1 MGSCHRR
8 SISIPFMSRQSIEVH
23 LIPAGS
29 VPADQAEECLSP
41 GEMERAMRF
50 KDDRHRELWSGY
62 RAALRLLLGAHL
74 GLHAN
79 SVPLILD
86 DHGKPCLAPP
96 FGDLHFNLSHSDD
109 LALIAVSND
118 GPVGVDLEAIT
129 RAAGLIECE
138 SSFCH
143 EEEFTQLPAEPTP
156 RSIRLLEL
164 WTAKEAYLKGI
175 GTGLLTPP
183 QQVRIHWSGAG
194 ALATSP
200 DSADGWLIRL
210 EHPLLAGHVAHLCA
224 LQPITTVEM
233 VSSLPMRDH
242 RNQPS

>member
-1 MGSCHRR
+1 
-8 SISIPFMSRQSIEVH
+8 MSRQSIEVH
-23 LIPAGS
+23 LVPAGS
-29 VPADQAEECLSP
+29 VPSDQADACLSD
-41 GEMERAMRF
+41 EEKERAMRF
-50 KDDRHRELWSGY
+50 KEDRHRQLWTGY
-62 RAALRLLLGAHL
+62 RAALRILLGARL

-86 DHGKPCLAPP
+86 DHGKPRLAPP
-96 FGDLHFNLSHSDD
+96 FGDLHFNLSHCDE

-129 RAAGLIECE
+129 RAEGLIECE

-143 EEEFTQLPAEPTP
+143 PEEIPQLPFDPTS
-156 RSIRLLEL
+156 RCLHLLEL

-175 GTGLLTPP
+175 GSGLLMPP
-183 QQVRIHWSGAG
+183 QQVRIHWSGQSAV
-194 ALATSP
+194 ASSP
-200 DSADGWLIRL
+200 DSVEGWLVRL

-224 LQPITTVEM
+224 LQPITTLEM